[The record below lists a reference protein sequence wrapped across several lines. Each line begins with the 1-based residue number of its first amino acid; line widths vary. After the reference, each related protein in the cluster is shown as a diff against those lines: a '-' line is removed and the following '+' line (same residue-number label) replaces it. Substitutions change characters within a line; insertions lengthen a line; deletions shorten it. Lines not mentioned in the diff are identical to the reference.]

1 MSAHGNDQR
10 DVHQALSAR
19 LAALSASEI
28 ADAVGARGGVRRA
41 VVTAVARI
49 PSKRLGRTLA
59 RFDERIAVE
68 GIARAAHATLTTL
81 GARIDVSGKPPVQ
94 GGVLVVTNHPGAY
107 DALAIMAS
115 LGRDDVA
122 FLAADRAFLRA
133 MPNVASHLVL
143 VDERSSVARAA
154 AIRRALDW
162 LAKGHAL
169 VQYGAGAIEP
179 DVRFDDGRE
188 SDVLGEWR
196 EGTGL
201 LAKRAPCV
209 VPAFVSGVHSPRA
222 KKLAIVRWAERR
234 GVTTVAPLVQAAMPG
249 FRDVVVSV
257 RFGEPL
263 VDVRT
268 SAIREAVARLSGRTR
283 CTAPTSEDAT
293 RRRAHSSPAHDAA
306 PSSG

>member
-1 MSAHGNDQR
+1 M
-10 DVHQALSAR
+10 HQALSAR
-19 LAALSASEI
+19 LAELSASEI
-28 ADAVGARGGVRRA
+28 ADAVGAHGGLRGA
-41 VVTAVARI
+41 LVTAVARV

-59 RFDERIAVE
+59 RFDERIAKE
-68 GIARAAHATLTTL
+68 GLARAAHATLTAL
-81 GARIDVSGKPPVQ
+81 GARVEITGTPPSR

-107 DALAIMAS
+107 DALAVMAS

-154 AIRRALDW
+154 AIRRALEW
-162 LAKGHAL
+162 IAQGHAL

-179 DVRFDDGRE
+179 DVRFDHRTG

-201 LAKRAPCV
+201 LAKRAPSV

-222 KKLAIVRWAERR
+222 KRLPIVRWAERR
-234 GVTTVAPLVQAAMPG
+234 GVTTIAPLVQAAVPG

-268 SAIREAVARLSGRTR
+268 AAIREAVARLSGKTR
-283 CTAPTSEDAT
+283 CNDPTSEDAPRT
-293 RRRAHSSPAHDAA
+293 RAHSTRAHDGAR
-306 PSSG
+306 SSG